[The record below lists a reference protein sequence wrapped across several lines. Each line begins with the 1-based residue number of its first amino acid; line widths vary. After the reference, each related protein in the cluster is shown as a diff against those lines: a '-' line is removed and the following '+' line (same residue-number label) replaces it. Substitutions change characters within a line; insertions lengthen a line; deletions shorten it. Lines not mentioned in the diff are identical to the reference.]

1 MAEKTTNKK
10 EEQQKNTQPSEGFE
24 LLENPEALQEQLDK
38 TQAFINKHKSLITK
52 VLASVVGIIV
62 GMFFYNYYKD
72 MRDQEA
78 QVQLFPAVFYF
89 EKDSLDKAMQGDG
102 NFTDGF
108 AKISEEYG
116 LTKAGNLSNFYAG
129 VIALKK
135 GDYDQ
140 AITYL
145 KDFSSDDY
153 LLQARAYCLIGDA
166 YVEKNDLSTAANYYE
181 KAANYNPNPQFTPTY
196 LMKLGMVLEEKGDK
210 EKAKDAYREIVTTFK
225 KSSEFN
231 EAKKALARLG
241 EMVE

>member
-1 MAEKTTNKK
+1 MADKITNK
-10 EEQQKNTQPSEGFE
+10 EEQQKSTQNSEGFE

-38 TQAFINKHKSLITK
+38 TQEFINKHKSLITK
-52 VLASVVGIIV
+52 VLVAVVGLII
-62 GMFFYNYYKD
+62 GMFLYSYYKD
-72 MRDQEA
+72 TQDQEA

-116 LTKAGNLSNFYAG
+116 LTAAGNLASFYAG
-129 VIALKK
+129 VVSLKQ
-135 GDYDQ
+135 GQYED
-140 AITYL
+140 AIKYL
-145 KDFSSDDY
+145 KDFSSNDY

-166 YVEKNDLSTAANYYE
+166 YVEKGDLANAVNYYE
-181 KAANYNPNPQFTPTY
+181 KAANYKPNPQFTPIY

-210 EKAKDAYREIVTTFK
+210 EKAKDVYRKIVIDFK
-225 KSSEFN
+225 KSSDFN